1 MEAYIQALITSAGVI
16 MGVWGFVKVVRDI
29 KATND
34 VEVKWRDRVDK
45 TVRIVEESADK
56 WNKGLADIYA
66 ERSGI
71 VKQYNERLD
80 EQDAKIQQLYAMSA
94 LIIKAINVL
103 LEERVERGANGD
115 IKKMHAELSD
125 FLTEQIGK

>member
-45 TVRIVEESADK
+45 AVHIVEENADK

-103 LEERVERGANGD
+103 LEERVEKGANGD
-115 IKKMHAELSD
+115 VKKMHAELSD

>member
-45 TVRIVEESADK
+45 AVHIVEESADK

-103 LEERVERGANGD
+103 LEERVEKGANGD
-115 IKKMHAELSD
+115 VKKMHAELSD

>member
-1 MEAYIQALITSAGVI
+1 

-45 TVRIVEESADK
+45 AVHIVEESADK

-103 LEERVERGANGD
+103 LEERVEKGANGD
-115 IKKMHAELSD
+115 VKKMHAELSD